1 MRINFKEDKI
11 LKDKTIKILNE
22 KNNLI
27 KRPELTRVNPLNP
40 QLRLRDRDNLIE
52 KKAKKI
58 TNPIKKKNNVE

>member
-58 TNPIKKKNNVE
+58 TNPIKKK